1 MTAPY
6 SPTPRTTLHRRPARG
21 SYDRPVVHAI
31 LDEAL
36 VCHLGF
42 AIDDDASPSTRADR
56 GPPQPFVVPT
66 TFVRDGEA
74 LFVHGSP
81 ASRMLKT
88 LREGTPMCLTV
99 TLLDGLVL
107 ARSAFHH
114 SMNYRSVIVLGVAR
128 EVADLEVKRRAL
140 ALLVEKLSPG
150 QSAHARPPTDG
161 ELRGTCVLEMAI
173 EEVSA
178 KARSG
183 APVDDAEDMTFPV
196 WAGVVPVALRTG
208 EPLPDGTAVEAYARP
223 TVPVPPERGT

>member
-42 AIDDDASPSTRADR
+42 AVGGDP
-56 GPPQPFVVPT
+56 GEPQPFVVPT

-88 LREGTPMCLTV
+88 LREGTPMCLSV

-114 SMNYRSVIVLGVAR
+114 SMNYRSVMVLGVAR
-128 EVADLEVKRRAL
+128 EVADVEVKRRAL

-150 QSAHARPPTDG
+150 RSAHARPPTDG
-161 ELRGTCVLEMAI
+161 ELKGTCVLEMAI

-196 WAGVVPVALRTG
+196 WAGVVPIALRAG
-208 EPLPDGTAVEAYARP
+208 AAVPDGTAVEAYARP
-223 TVPVPPERGT
+223 AVPVPRT